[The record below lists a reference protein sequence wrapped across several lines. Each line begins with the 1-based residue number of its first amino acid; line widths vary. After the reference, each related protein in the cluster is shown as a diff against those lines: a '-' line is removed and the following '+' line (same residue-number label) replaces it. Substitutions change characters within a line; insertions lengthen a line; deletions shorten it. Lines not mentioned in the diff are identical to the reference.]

1 MYKGCFVYWGI
12 HMINILESI
21 EPEVEIKGF
30 YILDKLIIGDIV
42 NFDEYIKNSEHTEIR
57 SILGAEILNIY
68 TKDRKYVSLDL
79 AIEYLDYH
87 SDLVEILKDD
97 KYIGLKSNKWE
108 IIGISNTLNGLV
120 WSSDVLFYNVSL
132 IDINSNEIGC
142 IVVNYGFKNN
152 LIFRNVN
159 SFLRVYYCI
168 ETEEII
174 VFTMYTSSAQNRCLK
189 VFEDSSDKKIIIENS
204 IRAEF
209 KRAVTIYIDTDID
222 CLFGFLYKDFGNFVK
237 LGDCIYILSKSLDY
251 YLEVPDDCR
260 ALLLCSG
267 YMRKLEF
274 LVLHK
279 NVEFVDLIENKNKLN
294 SKKNY
299 YGMETLKSFDS
310 YSGNHIISS
319 LNVSYLGD
327 VSYKN
332 FDNIFRFI
340 IKDRFV
346 YSEKDVENVLN
357 SLKDYGNSI
366 VVLGDL
372 EMMD

>member
-1 MYKGCFVYWGI
+1 
-12 HMINILESI
+12 MINILESI
-21 EPEVEIKGF
+21 EPETEIRGF
-30 YILDKLIIGDIV
+30 YILDKLIIGDVV
-42 NFDEYIKNSEHTEIR
+42 NFNEYIKNNDHTEIR

-87 SDLVEILKDD
+87 SDLAEILRDD
-97 KYIGLKSNKWE
+97 KYIGLKNNKWE
-108 IIGISNTLNGLV
+108 IIGISNTLSGLV
-120 WSSDVLFYNVSL
+120 CSPDVLFYNVSL

-152 LIFRNVN
+152 IIFRNVN

-174 VFTMYTSSAQNRCLK
+174 VFTVYTLSAQSKSLR
-189 VFEDSSDKKIIIENS
+189 VFEDSSDKKVIIENS

-237 LGDCIYILSKSLDY
+237 LGDCIYILSKSVDY
-251 YLEVPDDCR
+251 YLEVPEDCR

-267 YMRKLEF
+267 YTRKLDF

-279 NVEFVDLIENKNKLN
+279 NVEFVDLLENKNKLN

-310 YSGNHIISS
+310 YSCNHIISS
-319 LNVSYLGD
+319 LNVSYIGD

-357 SLKDYGNSI
+357 SLRGYGNSI

>member
-1 MYKGCFVYWGI
+1 
-12 HMINILESI
+12 MINILESI
-21 EPEVEIKGF
+21 EPEVGIKGF

-42 NFDEYIKNSEHTEIR
+42 NFNEYIKNSEHTEIR

-87 SDLVEILKDD
+87 SDLAEILRDD

-108 IIGISNTLNGLV
+108 IIGISNTLSGLV
-120 WSSDVLFYNVSL
+120 CSSDVLFYNVSL

-174 VFTMYTSSAQNRCLK
+174 VFTMHTSSAQNRCLK

-237 LGDCIYILSKSLDY
+237 LGGL
-251 YLEVPDDCR
+251 YL
-260 ALLLCSG
+260 
-267 YMRKLEF
+267 YFK
-274 LVLHK
+274 
-279 NVEFVDLIENKNKLN
+279 
-294 SKKNY
+294 
-299 YGMETLKSFDS
+299 
-310 YSGNHIISS
+310 
-319 LNVSYLGD
+319 
-327 VSYKN
+327 
-332 FDNIFRFI
+332 
-340 IKDRFV
+340 
-346 YSEKDVENVLN
+346 
-357 SLKDYGNSI
+357 
-366 VVLGDL
+366 
-372 EMMD
+372 